1 MFNCYARKIYLNK
14 NFNDYCLQST
24 LKYIRGLTKETKE
37 SKEST
42 KIKAIVYY
50 DKYGDKLMCK
60 DADPNDSYFK
70 KIICILS
77 LISCTYY
84 FINFI
89 KYIRPNKIDKLLLTN
104 N

>member
-24 LKYIRGLTKETKE
+24 LKYIRSLTKE

-50 DKYGDKLMCK
+50 DKYRDKLMCK
-60 DADPNDSYFK
+60 DADPQVSYLK
-70 KIICILS
+70 KILCILS

-84 FINFI
+84 FI
-89 KYIRPNKIDKLLLTN
+89 KCIRPNKMDKLLLTN